1 MNISIMLIKRD
12 PSLPNPVNLIP
23 LSLRTSCLKWR
34 SLCFGHLRKAKSPT
48 CHKAPFAGLVDV
60 IESKLCDVSPS
71 RKDWSRTPV
80 GPGSSTAFAVMLVL
94 RLRVY
99 HSPSVS
105 SEPLSTS
112 VKREWCLVWRVARI
126 PREGAQVYPWQE
138 VRGANLARLLCGSR
152 SAVHALR
159 QLCWHCRLFGC
170 HAAPSDNTAPWTRE
184 PGAVRTWQHWQQWCV
199 IPLANCDAVSLRPR
213 PVFFADK
220 ATTSQILAF
229 QCSFSHH
236 QLAGGFSDSVL

>member
-71 RKDWSRTPV
+71 SKDGSRTPV
-80 GPGSSTAFAVMLVL
+80 GPGSTMAFGVMLVL
-94 RLRVY
+94 RPQVY
-99 HSPSVS
+99 HSSSVS

-112 VKREWCLVWRVARI
+112 VERE
-126 PREGAQVYPWQE
+126 
-138 VRGANLARLLCGSR
+138 
-152 SAVHALR
+152 
-159 QLCWHCRLFGC
+159 
-170 HAAPSDNTAPWTRE
+170 
-184 PGAVRTWQHWQQWCV
+184 
-199 IPLANCDAVSLRPR
+199 
-213 PVFFADK
+213 
-220 ATTSQILAF
+220 
-229 QCSFSHH
+229 
-236 QLAGGFSDSVL
+236 

>member
-12 PSLPNPVNLIP
+12 PSLPNPVNLIL

-71 RKDWSRTPV
+71 RKDWSRTPA

-99 HSPSVS
+99 RSPSVS

-159 QLCWHCRLFGC
+159 FTLCGSRS
-170 HAAPSDNTAPWTRE
+170 AAAVLALQALWLSRCPFRQHSTMNSWARCCPDLAALTAM
-184 PGAVRTWQHWQQWCV
+184 V
-199 IPLANCDAVSLRPR
+199 CDS
-213 PVFFADK
+213 
-220 ATTSQILAF
+220 T
-229 QCSFSHH
+229 C
-236 QLAGGFSDSVL
+236 